1 MGSSYT
7 GTGTLEYVLAPYSHD
22 DLALVESYLVF
33 KRRDSTIEGV
43 ERIALSDLPTLTD
56 VPLTEHDRELVALAA
71 QQQLPE
77 VLRLDDTG
85 AETILALLLSTQRFS
100 LHNVDGLALTQGE
113 PRHVKFDW
121 RPSSGP
127 GDYYQLQWL
136 AANADEHF
144 QRVLSTFPPCY
155 LDLYHG
161 QIGALVTGLDEAT
174 MRTAYHGALFD
185 IDAAEAL
192 RQSII
197 EGGGV
202 VPPPLAQSTTSAFA
216 MVPRLTL
223 GSRRERVYQPR
234 SGRMV
239 VRQRHRAALAFDYGG
254 AVVSGET
261 PRAVSVKHDDQ
272 TWQVSRDRSGEQR
285 ARDRLGEWGFRI
297 AKRRSEALSESC
309 GEAFEMGIENGWLT
323 FARRGLASLRDA
335 GWQIVMQADFAFN
348 IASIEGWYLHFDPEQ
363 FPTDIGFGVHAR
375 DMEGSAF
382 DVDLRAA
389 LARAISRNPQR
400 FSIEALSARDENKA
414 LVLELPAELDRPTLR
429 FALPYPRLRKL
440 LDVFTELR
448 LDPTAFIEGEPLRW
462 SRLELQRLLPLVD
475 DDIEWP
481 DQRVVEWL
489 KRFQR
494 EQKDAAETVV
504 PTQLNATLRGY
515 QREGLGWLK
524 RLQRAGAGGL
534 LADDMGLGK
543 TVQVIAYLLGEQPSA
558 TSPSLVV
565 VPTSLLANWQDE
577 FTRFAPELPVLTL
590 HGNARHQ
597 HYHRIDQYAVVLT
610 SYPVL
615 VRDVELLVDRVFHSV
630 VYDEAQALKNPA
642 SRTATAAR
650 RLRANMRLCLSGT
663 PVENHLGELWSQFE
677 CLMPGLLGKQ
687 EEFNRRFRQPIE
699 VRGDRTRLELLLARL
714 EPYLLRRT
722 KEEVA
727 ADLPSKNEMVVRV
740 ELEGQQRER
749 YEEMRSRML
758 ASIEERLDKEGMNAS
773 RMLVLEALLRLR
785 QICCDARLVNGAH
798 SDDERLDAHW
808 QHGDSAKLEALI
820 DMLGP
825 MLDAGRRVLIF
836 SQFTSVL
843 TLLQEAFSERDWDYL
858 VLTGE
863 SQDRR
868 EPVRAFQAHESQLM
882 LISLKVGGT
891 GLNLTAADTVILF
904 DPWWNPA
911 VENQAIDRAHR
922 IGQDKTV
929 FVYRLIARGTVEERI
944 RVIQR
949 RKAALSDTL
958 LEGESGLDWS
968 FDTATLRELFA
979 PLDEG

>member
-1 MGSSYT
+1 MGSGYT
-7 GTGTLEYVLAPYSHD
+7 GTGALEYVLAPYSHD
-22 DLALVESYLVF
+22 DLALVECYLVF

-43 ERIALSDLPTLTD
+43 ERIALSGLAALTGIQ
-56 VPLTEHDRELVALAA
+56 LTEQDHQLSTLAA
-71 QQQLPE
+71 QQHDPE
-77 VLRLDDTG
+77 VLRLDEAG
-85 AETILALLLSTQRFS
+85 AEAILTLLLNTERFS
-100 LHNVDGLALTQGE
+100 LHNVDGLALTQGA
-113 PRHVKFDW
+113 PRGVKLDW
-121 RPSSGP
+121 RPASGP
-127 GDYYQLQWL
+127 GDFYQLQWL
-136 AANADEHF
+136 AADPAEHF
-144 QRVLSTFPPCY
+144 QRVLSTFPPHY

-161 QIGALVTGLDEAT
+161 QIGALTTGLSDT
-174 MRTAYHGALFD
+174 MMHKAQHGALFG
-185 IDAAEAL
+185 IDEAEAL
-192 RQSII
+192 RA
-197 EGGGV
+197 EMLELGGV
-202 VPPPLAQSTTSAFA
+202 VPPPLAQSSNSAFA
-216 MVPRLTL
+216 MVPQLTL

-239 VRQRHRAALAFDYGG
+239 VRQRHRAALAFSYGG
-254 AVVSGET
+254 VVVSGET
-261 PRAVSVKHDDQ
+261 PRAISVKHDGQ
-272 TWQVSRDRSGEQR
+272 TWQVSRDRGAEQQAR
-285 ARDRLGEWGFRI
+285 AKLGEWGFRI
-297 AKRRSEALSESC
+297 AKRRSEALSEAC
-309 GEAFEMGIENGWLT
+309 GEAFEMGLENGWLT
-323 FARRGLASLRDA
+323 FARRGLAALRDA
-335 GWQIVMQADFAFN
+335 GWHIVMQPDFAFN

-363 FPTDIGFGVHAR
+363 FPTDISFGVHAR
-375 DMEGSAF
+375 DMEGNAF
-382 DVDLRAA
+382 DIDLRAA

-400 FSIEALSARDENKA
+400 FSIEALSARDDNKA
-414 LVLELPAELDRPTLR
+414 LVLELPAELDRPTMRL
-429 FALPYPRLRKL
+429 ALPYPRLRRL

-448 LDPTAFIEGEPLRW
+448 LDPAAFIEGEPLRW

-475 DDIEWP
+475 DEIEWP
-481 DQRVVEWL
+481 DQRVVAWL
-489 KRFQR
+489 KQFQR
-494 EQKDAAETVV
+494 EQNEAAETVV
-504 PTQLNATLRGY
+504 PAQLNATLRGY

-524 RLQRAGAGGL
+524 RLQRVGAGGL

-543 TVQVIAYLLGEQPSA
+543 TVQVIAFLLGEQPSA
-558 TSPSLVV
+558 TAPSLVV

-577 FTRFAPELPVLTL
+577 FTRFAPGLSVLTL

-597 HYHRIDQYAVVLT
+597 HYQRIDQYAVVLT

-615 VRDVELLVDRVFHSV
+615 VRDVEVLVDRVFHTAI
-630 VYDEAQALKNPA
+630 YDEAQALKNPT

-650 RLRANMRLCLSGT
+650 RLRAGMRLCLSGT

-699 VRGDRTRLELLLARL
+699 ARGDRTRLELLLARL

-749 YEEMRSRML
+749 YEEMRSHML
-758 ASIEERLDKEGMNAS
+758 ASIEERLNREGMNAS

-785 QICCDARLVNGAH
+785 QICCDARLVGGV
-798 SDDERLDAHW
+798 SGDETRPDADW
-808 QHGDSAKLEALI
+808 QEGDSAKLGALI

-825 MLDAGRRVLIF
+825 MLAAGRRVLIF

-843 TLLQEAFSERDWDYL
+843 TLLQDAFNERAWEYL

-868 EPVRAFQAHESQLM
+868 EPVRAFQAHEAQLM

-949 RKAALSDTL
+949 RKAALSNTL

-979 PLDEG
+979 PLDEE